1 MGKHNELQQKKNRK
15 PHGWDLGLGAWGVI
29 SWCKRGWIGRL
40 VKMEQWSFGQF
51 GLLSSPWH
59 CWSLLGPLRNLM
71 MNKLRLFRID
81 PSTIGLDYCGPWS
94 NDVRLLTAFV
104 KQVLLSILNIILL
117 HVLRLISSM
126 DREFQTW
133 ALFHKISWVNHWIWG
148 FDSTRSKI
156 IRVGN
161 NGL

>member
-1 MGKHNELQQKKNRK
+1 
-15 PHGWDLGLGAWGVI
+15 
-29 SWCKRGWIGRL
+29 
-40 VKMEQWSFGQF
+40 
-51 GLLSSPWH
+51 
-59 CWSLLGPLRNLM
+59 M

-81 PSTIGLDYCGPWS
+81 PSTIGLDYFGPWS